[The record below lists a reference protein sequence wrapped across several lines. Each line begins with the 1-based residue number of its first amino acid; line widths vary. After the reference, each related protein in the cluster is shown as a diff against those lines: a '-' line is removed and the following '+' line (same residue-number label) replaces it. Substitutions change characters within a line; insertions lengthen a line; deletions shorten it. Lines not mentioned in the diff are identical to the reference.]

1 MEWCLS
7 IVNDMIGPLLG
18 FNSFLCY
25 RDVVE
30 DFSYNSSYLNNYSF
44 QQDINLSQMQSKIAE
59 LQVQRYSCGRIEILN
74 NAVFGVQNVS
84 QILTENPKKE
94 DIVYKIDK
102 ILFPENPIRDY
113 IAEEVRKTKEKYEKR
128 IKMLNELVG

>member
-1 MEWCLS
+1 
-7 IVNDMIGPLLG
+7 
-18 FNSFLCY
+18 
-25 RDVVE
+25 
-30 DFSYNSSYLNNYSF
+30 
-44 QQDINLSQMQSKIAE
+44 MQSKIAE